1 MSFFQNRIVKFVGFG
16 LLGLFGI
23 FLLIGAW
30 VVVNL
35 MSTYSTGLEG
45 DMALYAPGGGG
56 GLTSSGRMSD
66 SVPSVYVPPPTP
78 TQNGYTSG
86 LEQYETT
93 TYNITGRTRD
103 FDQLCTTLAELK
115 PNPNIHFKSL
125 NASTNYCHAKLY
137 VAENEV
143 TAVLETLVKFKGIE
157 YQRITESVTRH
168 KQQVESQTNV
178 LQQQLASVNRS
189 LTLAET
195 EFDALATIARES
207 NDANALSQAIR
218 YKIDNIDSLTQRKIN
233 LTSQLNNL
241 YQQAADLE
249 ERLKVVEF
257 SVSVNRANPISVGK
271 YERLWDNAWNELTD
285 TFHKTL
291 IGLTAFFGIFLL
303 WTLRISVYL
312 LVLIVVVRGLT
323 KFVKLLRHKW

>member
-30 VVVNL
+30 AVVNL
-35 MSTYSTGLEG
+35 MSTSTGLG
-45 DMALYAPGGGG
+45 TDMVLYAPGGGG
-56 GLTSSGRMSD
+56 LASSGRMSD

-86 LEQYETT
+86 LEQFETT
-93 TYNITGRTRD
+93 TYTVFGRTKD
-103 FDQLCTTLAELK
+103 FDLLCTTMAELK
-115 PNPNIHFKSL
+115 LDPNIHFKSL
-125 NASTNYCHAKLY
+125 NVSTNHCRATLY

-143 TAVLETLVKFKGIE
+143 AAVLESLTKFRGIE
-157 YQRITESVTRH
+157 YQRITESITRH
-168 KQQVESQTNV
+168 KQQIESQTNV

-189 LTLAET
+189 LSLAET
-195 EFDALATIARES
+195 EFDALATIAREN

-257 SVSVNRANPISVGK
+257 NVSVNRANPISVGK
-271 YERLWDNAWNELTD
+271 YERLWENAWDELTD

-303 WTLRISVYL
+303 WTLRISLYL
-312 LVLIVVVRGLT
+312 LILIVMVRALT
-323 KFVKLLRHKW
+323 KFAKLLWRKW